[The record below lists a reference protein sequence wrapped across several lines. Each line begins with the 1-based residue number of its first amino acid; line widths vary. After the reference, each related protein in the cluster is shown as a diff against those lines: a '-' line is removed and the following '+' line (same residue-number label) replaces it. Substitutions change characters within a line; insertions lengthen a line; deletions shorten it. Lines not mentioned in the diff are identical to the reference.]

1 VGTYPSGELGG
12 GLGLPRP
19 PEPFHRVYSPP
30 EPPPQGRRPT
40 VVSALTAVLALV
52 VVGAVAFM
60 VFAQGDDARQ
70 AATVRD
76 QSGRSAPPS
85 TQQGSAEQ
93 GPAEQRAAAPAPR
106 LLTLAPQACVVVSPA
121 TVRRL
126 VPSATINRGG
136 GRTASTCDYSGKSG
150 SRFRELRVETQIF
163 TAAQSPPAP
172 VDQAKSALDNRWKDA
187 GHDPVVRTVALD
199 HVPGLGDEAFQ
210 RYAKDEGQ
218 PTVVGEVVMRI
229 RNSLAVISYVED
241 APSGADSANDATR
254 QRCLSEAAGVA
265 REIMPAFE

>member
-1 VGTYPSGELGG
+1 
-12 GLGLPRP
+12 LGLPRP
-19 PEPFHRVYSPP
+19 PESFHRVYSPP
-30 EPPPQGRRPT
+30 EPPPQGRRST
-40 VVSALTAVLALV
+40 VVGALSAVLTLV
-52 VVGAVAFM
+52 AVGAVAFT
-60 VFAQGDDARQ
+60 VYAQGDGARP
-70 AATVRD
+70 ASTVRG
-76 QSGRSAPPS
+76 QSASAFPPPS
-85 TQQGSAEQ
+85 TQQGSADQ
-93 GPAEQRAAAPAPR
+93 GSADQGSAASASRPAPR

-126 VPSATINRGG
+126 IPSATISRGG

-163 TAAQSPPAP
+163 TTTQSPPAP

-187 GHDPVVRTVALD
+187 GRDPVVRTVALD
-199 HVPGLGDEAFQ
+199 HVQGLGEEAFQ
-210 RYAKDEGQ
+210 RYAKDKGQ

-241 APSGADSANDATR
+241 APDGADDATR

-265 REIMPAFE
+265 REILPAFE